1 MFKSH
6 AELFRYLK
14 EMNIDHNI
22 MEFIL
27 DTPPEDIFILE
38 NDQLLDFNLVTELV
52 KMLNYSVKF
61 DPFDNDY
68 RNYNKFLSIVPYV

>member
-1 MFKSH
+1 
-6 AELFRYLK
+6 
-14 EMNIDHNI
+14 

-52 KMLNYSVKF
+52 TNV
-61 DPFDNDY
+61 
-68 RNYNKFLSIVPYV
+68 